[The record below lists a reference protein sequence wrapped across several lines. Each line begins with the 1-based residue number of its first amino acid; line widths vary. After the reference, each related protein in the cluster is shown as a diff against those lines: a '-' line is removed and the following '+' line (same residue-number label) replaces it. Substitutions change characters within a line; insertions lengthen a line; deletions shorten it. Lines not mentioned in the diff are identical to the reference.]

1 MLLNPLF
8 KIRVYTALLIITCLF
23 VVFSSCRQKKTF
35 KNDPLRKELQSVDR
49 FYFNDRYDTV
59 RKILARLR
67 PQISASNPL
76 IVDYYYQM
84 NESFVSD
91 SRQQHLFSDSAMA
104 FFSDAYRIKEYP
116 DEYFKALIMKGTA
129 CMKSGKYIL
138 ALNYYFKCKN
148 ILALGVCDNGE
159 LAGKLGVIYYAQKNY
174 ELAAK
179 NWAESYSYAGKC
191 NKDIPIQKLFFL
203 KQGALDNAAFAY
215 EQAGIT
221 DSANYYY
228 LKDIDLINNTRKEHL
243 IDTAAI
249 DIAQA
254 VADDNFGGLN
264 LTTGNLPA
272 AKYYLEQS
280 VAFPVQ
286 NNSASGVSAY
296 IKLANLYVQLGYM
309 PKAAAAFAKSR
320 YLIDHYNYGDP
331 NSEIMWKKAY
341 SQFLFKSNNIAGAYQ
356 YLEKYNSLKTLQD
369 KNNTNLYRLDV
380 VREFNALQQKQS
392 LSELEQSNRQKK
404 VYILGTIVIVILF
417 IVIISLIYCNLKKTK
432 KNNKLTTLQ
441 NTQLQHTLL
450 ELEQVNKNYIRV
462 MRVMAHDLRNPLSGM
477 TGLAA
482 VLLEDEGINEE
493 SRHMLRL
500 IESTGLHTIEMI
512 SELLRTGLGD
522 ENEKVEKQLLDIRAL
537 VFDSAELLQ
546 FKAND
551 KQQHLLFEGDH
562 APVIANIN
570 HEKVWRVM
578 NNLIVNAIK
587 FSHNNGVIKIAVKAN
602 AHHVLISIAD
612 SGVGIPD
619 NQKDVIFEMF
629 TPAKRPGTDGE
640 QPFGLGLSISKR
652 IIEMHNG
659 KIWFESREGKGTTFF
674 VQLPLK

>member
-1 MLLNPLF
+1 
-8 KIRVYTALLIITCLF
+8 
-23 VVFSSCRQKKTF
+23 
-35 KNDPLRKELQSVDR
+35 
-49 FYFNDRYDTV
+49 
-59 RKILARLR
+59 
-67 PQISASNPL
+67 
-76 IVDYYYQM
+76 
-84 NESFVSD
+84 
-91 SRQQHLFSDSAMA
+91 
-104 FFSDAYRIKEYP
+104 
-116 DEYFKALIMKGTA
+116 
-129 CMKSGKYIL
+129 
-138 ALNYYFKCKN
+138 
-148 ILALGVCDNGE
+148 
-159 LAGKLGVIYYAQKNY
+159 
-174 ELAAK
+174 
-179 NWAESYSYAGKC
+179 
-191 NKDIPIQKLFFL
+191 
-203 KQGALDNAAFAY
+203 
-215 EQAGIT
+215 
-221 DSANYYY
+221 
-228 LKDIDLINNTRKEHL
+228 
-243 IDTAAI
+243 
-249 DIAQA
+249 
-254 VADDNFGGLN
+254 
-264 LTTGNLPA
+264 
-272 AKYYLEQS
+272 
-280 VAFPVQ
+280 
-286 NNSASGVSAY
+286 
-296 IKLANLYVQLGYM
+296 
-309 PKAAAAFAKSR
+309 
-320 YLIDHYNYGDP
+320 
-331 NSEIMWKKAY
+331 
-341 SQFLFKSNNIAGAYQ
+341 
-356 YLEKYNSLKTLQD
+356 
-369 KNNTNLYRLDV
+369 
-380 VREFNALQQKQS
+380 
-392 LSELEQSNRQKK
+392 
-404 VYILGTIVIVILF
+404 LGTIVIVILF